1 MKSKPSVVAS
11 RFLGILVLLYF
22 TFGCGILK
30 KEYPLVLI
38 EKSPASVYPY
48 AQVEP
53 SIAINPNNTNELIAG
68 TVMNDY
74 YFSTDGGRSWTSEII
89 ESKFGVGGDPVL
101 HIDEKGRYYYV
112 HLSDPDDGF
121 RLDRIVCQYSDTIT
135 GTYWNDVATEPL
147 GTKAQD
153 KPWIAEC
160 PKTGNLYLTW
170 TQFDAYNSDIP
181 EDSSIIVFSKS
192 TNRGET
198 WSKPKRISKYAGDC
212 LDGNNTVEGAVP
224 AVNTEG
230 VVYVTWTGPHGIRV
244 NKSEDFG
251 ETWLSEERKVAP
263 HPGGWSFDIPGIYRT
278 NGLPIS
284 KVDCS
289 GGPNDGRIY
298 VNWSDQRNGKDD
310 TDIWLTYSDDNGKT
324 WEPAIRVNQDQAGK
338 HQFFTWMDIDQT
350 TGVLY
355 FVYYDR
361 RNYSDTHTDV
371 YFTFSKDGGNSF
383 KEKRLNKK
391 PFKPNPEY
399 FFGDYIN
406 ITAHD
411 GTIRPIWCEMHEG
424 KIKLYTSLIDLD

>member
-1 MKSKPSVVAS
+1 MKNKALVISIKFVSILS
-11 RFLGILVLLYF
+11 FLVF
-22 TFGCGILK
+22 TFGCGTIK
-30 KEYPLVLI
+30 HEYPLVQI
-38 EKSPASVYPY
+38 EKSPASVYSY

-53 SIAINPNNTNELIAG
+53 SIAINPNNTAELIAG
-68 TVMNDY
+68 SVMNDY
-74 YFSTDGGRSWTSEII
+74 YYSIDGGYTWTSKII
-89 ESKFGVGGDPVL
+89 ESKYEVGGDPVL
-101 HIDEKGRYYYV
+101 HIDQKGRYYYV
-112 HLSDPDDGF
+112 HLSNPKNGF
-121 RLDRIVCQYSDTIT
+121 RLDRIVCQYTDTIN
-135 GTYWNDVATEPL
+135 GIDWIDVATEPV
-147 GTKAQD
+147 GRKAQD

-170 TQFDAYNSDIP
+170 TQFDAYNSDVP

-198 WSKPKRISKYAGDC
+198 WSKPKRISKHAGDC

-230 VVYVTWTGPHGIRV
+230 VIYVTWTGPHGIRV

-251 ETWLSEERKVAP
+251 ETWLIEELKVAP
-263 HPGGWSFDIPGIYRT
+263 HPGGWSFDVPGIYRT

-298 VNWSDQRNGKDD
+298 VNWSDQRNGVDD
-310 TDIWLTYSDDNGKT
+310 TDIWLTYSDDDGIT
-324 WEPAIRVNQDQAGK
+324 WEPAIRVNQDKAGK

-350 TGVLY
+350 TGLLY

-361 RNYSDTHTDV
+361 RNYSDKQTDV
-371 YFTFSKDGGNSF
+371 YFAYSKDGGKSF
-383 KEKRLNKK
+383 KEKGLNKK
-391 PFKPNPEY
+391 PFTPNPEL

-406 ITAHD
+406 IAAHN
-411 GTIRPIWCEMHEG
+411 GTVRPIWCEMHEDE
-424 KIKLYTSLIDLD
+424 IKLYTSLIELK